1 VRQALLLAAVCLAA
15 WAGCKDDAP
24 STGGAPAV
32 LNFGPGIGSQW
43 TYRYS
48 YTQGPHPPL
57 PGLLEERSGRR
68 LWELQSRMI
77 YFDSVTST
85 IAVSALDTVRQR
97 EYSGGLLI
105 RDTSFIQSANTLFSV
120 VVTADSIRTTVL
132 STMRIP
138 DAVPPSLSR
147 ALPAAGDTVKVN
159 GTRYDYAFAWYVQNV
174 GLVRYAAG
182 HTSPQS
188 SLAEEL
194 VLSSFSL
201 R

>member
-1 VRQALLLAAVCLAA
+1 VRRALFLAAFCAVA

-24 STGGAPAV
+24 STGGTPAV

-68 LWELQSRMI
+68 LWELQTRMI
-77 YFDSVTST
+77 YFDSVRSM
-85 IAVSALDTVRQR
+85 IAVEALDTVRQR
-97 EYSGGLLI
+97 EYSGGILI
-105 RDTSFIQSANTLFSV
+105 RDTSFVQISNAQFFV
-120 VVTADSIRTTVL
+120 VVTADSIRTTLL
-132 STMRIP
+132 SAMRITN
-138 DAVPPSLSR
+138 AVPASISR
-147 ALPAAGDTVKVN
+147 ALPATGDTVKVN
-159 GTRYDYAFAWYVQNV
+159 GTGYDYAFAWYVQNV

-182 HTSPQS
+182 KSSPQS
-188 SLAEEL
+188 ALAEEL
-194 VLSSFSL
+194 ALFSFSM